1 MALCQRASVKE
12 VIIMVTTKTKYHF
25 EGSKKD
31 TKGNPVYVVSDLKT
45 GELLEWDQ
53 KTYDAHKG
61 EIEY

>member
-1 MALCQRASVKE
+1 
-12 VIIMVTTKTKYHF
+12 MVTTKTKYHF

-31 TKGNPVYVVSDLKT
+31 TKGNPVYVISELKT

-53 KTYDAHKG
+53 KTYDAHKE

>member
-1 MALCQRASVKE
+1 MALCKRASVKE
-12 VIIMVTTKTKYHF
+12 VIIMATTKAKYHF

-31 TKGNPVYVVSDLKT
+31 TKGNPVYVVIDLKT

>member
-1 MALCQRASVKE
+1 MA
-12 VIIMVTTKTKYHF
+12 TTKAKYHF

-31 TKGNPVYVVSDLKT
+31 TKGNPVYVVIDLKT

>member
-1 MALCQRASVKE
+1 M
-12 VIIMVTTKTKYHF
+12 TTKKYHF

-31 TKGNPVYVVSDLKT
+31 TNGNTVYVVSDLKT
-45 GELLEWDQ
+45 GELLEWVQ

>member
-1 MALCQRASVKE
+1 
-12 VIIMVTTKTKYHF
+12 MVTTKTKYHF

-31 TKGNPVYVVSDLKT
+31 IRGNPVYVVSDLKT

-53 KTYDAHKG
+53 KTYDSHKG